1 MSLPQLSHL
10 QAAVLDALGH
20 RELSGRDLREALNQ
34 RRIKKDGPAFYQL
47 MSRLEEAK
55 LVEGHYDEK
64 IVDGQRIKERRY
76 ILKGE
81 GAKALQETAAFYS
94 QITSSYELA

>member
-10 QAAVLDALGH
+10 QAAVLDALGP
-20 RELSGRDLREALNQ
+20 RELSGRELREALKQ
-34 RRIKKDGPAFYQL
+34 RKIKKDGPAFYQL

-55 LVEGHYDEK
+55 LVEGYYDEK
-64 IVDGQRIKERRY
+64 IVEGQRIKERRY

-81 GAKALQETAAFYS
+81 GAKALRDTTSFYS
-94 QITSSYELA
+94 NITLPHELA

>member
-10 QAAVLDALGH
+10 QAAVLDALGP
-20 RELSGRDLREALNQ
+20 RELSGRELREAL
-34 RRIKKDGPAFYQL
+34 KKKKINKGGPGFYQL
-47 MSRLEEAK
+47 MSRLEEAR
-55 LVEGHYDEK
+55 LIEGHYDEK

-81 GAKALQETAAFYS
+81 GAKALRDISSFYS
-94 QITSSYELA
+94 NLNFGHELA